1 MESVET
7 FFLEAGADVSL
18 KRVTTVIRES
28 CFCRIRAKVPLVLKI
43 KNRGVEP
50 KSFTVELLK
59 RSWVG
64 SVETFFLEFFRKHFF
79 INFLYLSAYV

>member
-7 FFLEAGADVSL
+7 VFLEAGADVSL
-18 KRVTTVIRES
+18 KRATTVIRES
-28 CFCRIRAKVPLVLKI
+28 RFCRIRAKVPLVLKI

-59 RSWVG
+59 RS
-64 SVETFFLEFFRKHFF
+64 SLA
-79 INFLYLSAYV
+79 LSKNIFSGRECVHVSKKSHRR